1 MNMDTFT
8 AVSEPTRR
16 AIIELVARN
25 GAMSTSDISEHFS
38 SSLPAISQHL
48 KVLRETGMVTVKK
61 DGQRRLY
68 ELDIEG
74 MYKIEMWTHKY
85 IKMWQERFD
94 RLEALLQNN

>member
-1 MNMDTFT
+1 MDTFT

-16 AIIELVARN
+16 AIIELVARK
-25 GAMSTSDISEHFS
+25 GAMSTSDIGEHFS

-48 KVLRETGMVTVKK
+48 KVLREAGMLTVTK

-94 RLEALLQNN
+94 RLEALLKDN

>member
-1 MNMDTFT
+1 MDTIT

-25 GAMSTSDISEHFS
+25 GAMSTSDIGEHFS

-48 KVLRETGMVTVKK
+48 KVLREAGMLTVTK

-74 MYKIEMWTHKY
+74 MYKIETWTHKY
-85 IKMWQERFD
+85 IKMWQERFEQ
-94 RLEALLQNN
+94 LEALLKD